1 MTINPYTLLVSLPC
15 FAKEVDRTPAV
26 LLLAS
31 ILAKYFECWRILLR
45 CNGTGVTFT
54 CDITAYLSVADDE
67 ITIAER
73 CYAREEV
80 FGWRSDCQRMIPG
93 AKNYSSVERISLRKS
108 TSPAINNVYQSDI
121 QRCVSHKPASD
132 DKRTVMKLEFD
143 LDKVKRELDPCELW
157 LRRDNMK
164 CRVAVDYTN
173 MMFRERL
180 KISVVKKRS
189 LLLFSNGCHL

>member
-1 MTINPYTLLVSLPC
+1 MNSYWEEGL
-15 FAKEVDRTPAV
+15 
-26 LLLAS
+26 
-31 ILAKYFECWRILLR
+31 
-45 CNGTGVTFT
+45 TGNFH
-54 CDITAYLSVADDE
+54 
-67 ITIAER
+67 
-73 CYAREEV
+73 
-80 FGWRSDCQRMIPG
+80 
-93 AKNYSSVERISLRKS
+93 SSVERISLRKS
-108 TSPAINNVYQSDI
+108 TSSAIGNAYQSDI
-121 QRCVSHKPASD
+121 QRCVSHKPASY

-143 LDKVKRELDPCELW
+143 LDKVRRELDPCELW